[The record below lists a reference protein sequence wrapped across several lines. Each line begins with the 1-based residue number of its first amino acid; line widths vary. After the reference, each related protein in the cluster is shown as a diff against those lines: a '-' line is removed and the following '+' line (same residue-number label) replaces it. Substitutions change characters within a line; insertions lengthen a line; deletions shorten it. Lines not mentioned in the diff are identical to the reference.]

1 MSAAPELRI
10 VTTIPKLKARPAD
23 SHKGDYG
30 RVLIIAGSRGMA
42 GAAGLAGA
50 SALRS
55 GAGLVRVASPL
66 EVQPTVATFEPS
78 YMTWPLAQDE
88 HGQIDFEHAK
98 ADLERLIAQSD
109 VVAVGP
115 GLGRSASL
123 DKLVG
128 WLVEHVAVPLVL
140 DADALNAVG
149 SNLAVLN
156 GRKAPTILTPHPG
169 EFSRLTEKTVADVQA
184 NRSSHAALLARK
196 IEAPVV
202 VVLKGHGT
210 IVTDG
215 EQAYV
220 NGSGNPGMATGGSG
234 DCLTGIISAILGQG
248 LSPFDACVLGT
259 YAHGLA
265 GDMARDQ
272 SGVIGMIAGDIVDSL
287 GDVFYHL
294 GTED

>member
-1 MSAAPELRI
+1 MAAAPELRV

-50 SALRS
+50 AALRS
-55 GAGLVRVASPL
+55 GAGLVRVASPA
-66 EVQPTVATFEPS
+66 EIQPTVATFEPS
-78 YMTWPLAQDE
+78 YMTWPLSQDD
-88 HGQIDFEHAK
+88 HGQIDFERAK
-98 ADLERLIAQSD
+98 ADLERLVAQSD

-123 DKLVG
+123 DRLVG

-140 DADALNAVG
+140 DADALNALG
-149 SNLAVLN
+149 SQISILN
-156 GRKAPTILTPHPG
+156 KRKAPTVLTPHSG
-169 EFSRLTEKTVADVQA
+169 EFSRLIQKTVAEVQA
-184 NRSSHAALLARK
+184 NRASLAASLANHT
-196 IEAPVV
+196 ETPLV

-215 EQAYV
+215 HQAYV

-234 DCLTGIISAILGQG
+234 DCLTGVIAAILGQK

-272 SGVIGMIAGDIVDSL
+272 SGVIGMIAGDIVDGL